1 MSGYNPNYFDRKL
14 VNSMKNAIS
23 QIVVKE
29 QFPGTAEGQ
38 PGLGLGQISDLE
50 LQKRM
55 RNKKNTSIFNKN
67 PKQSKEYLELEAEAN
82 RRAAAKSQTQT
93 PAQTQAPAPTTTT
106 APVSSGRGTSLFAPD
121 VQKTAPTPAP
131 TPTPTATATSAPE
144 VPLSSRL
151 MSNAPPTSR
160 FWRPDLNVPTTR
172 VATTSGVGPNKGI
185 SGVDPSSLPPA
196 GQQQMQAAI
205 STPAA
210 IDSALKQGRNVL
222 DDAQR
227 GKVSDQT
234 TYTPK
239 SKAMASKADQMSA
252 QSGGLLGVLTNMVK
266 GFEYAGKKLPS
277 QQVAANASPSQE
289 MVSGASQQELQA
301 AQNAAPA
308 PANWAANYARRAQ
321 AAGDRDRLRRQQANR
336 MQGSNRYN
344 AGI

>member
-82 RRAAAKSQTQT
+82 RRAAATSQTQT

-106 APVSSGRGTSLFAPD
+106 APVSSGGGKSLFAPD

-131 TPTPTATATSAPE
+131 TPTPTATSAPE

-222 DDAQR
+222 DDTQR
-227 GKVSDQT
+227 GKVSDPT

-289 MVSGASQQELQA
+289 MVSGPSQQELQA

-308 PANWAANYARRAQ
+308 PANWAANSARRAQ